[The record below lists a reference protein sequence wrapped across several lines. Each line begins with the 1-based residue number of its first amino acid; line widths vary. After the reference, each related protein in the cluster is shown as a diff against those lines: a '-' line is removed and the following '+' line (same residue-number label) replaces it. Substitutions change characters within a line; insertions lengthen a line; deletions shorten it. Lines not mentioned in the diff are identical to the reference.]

1 MMHTGQGTCSAV
13 RRMRDCLLSIGLWGS
28 RNLNLTNVRPSAAR
42 TELELERALG
52 TPTIYHRQLQ
62 SRGTQPFT
70 LHL

>member
-1 MMHTGQGTCSAV
+1 MMHTGQGTCGAV
-13 RRMRDCLLSIGLWGS
+13 RRRRDCLLSKGLWGS
-28 RNLNLTNVRPSAAR
+28 HNLTNVRPSAAC